1 MARKKILIIED
12 DPVGRQIL
20 HKAAITAGYDVL
32 LASDALSA
40 LTETQRGKPDLIV
53 LDLGLPAGGGFAFLQ
68 RVKSFPRLAIIP
80 ILVVSGQDRAANEQR
95 ALDAGVLKYMEKP
108 ASPEDV
114 LAEIG
119 RLLV

>member
-1 MARKKILIIED
+1 MARRKILIIED

-20 HKAAITAGYDVL
+20 HKAVITAGYDVL

-68 RVKSFPRLAIIP
+68 RMKSFPRLAIIP

-119 RLLV
+119 RLLE